1 MPQQDELLGLCC
13 LPVPPS
19 GVRVDRNGCESFVCE
34 PVLYLGFSF
43 HSLALAVH
51 AGAENETMITLN
63 ATEGQ
68 DLKRA
73 FDELPTLSSDD
84 F

>member
-1 MPQQDELLGLCC
+1 MGANP
-13 LPVPPS
+13 
-19 GVRVDRNGCESFVCE
+19 SFVNQ
-34 PVLYLGFSF
+34 LYLGFSF
-43 HSLALAVH
+43 HSLAFAVH

-73 FDELPTLSSDD
+73 FDELHQTTFEYKWKTRLAAKRKER
-84 F
+84 

>member
-1 MPQQDELLGLCC
+1 MRRR
-13 LPVPPS
+13 S
-19 GVRVDRNGCESFVCE
+19 ESFVCE

-43 HSLALAVH
+43 HSSALAVH
-51 AGAENETMITLN
+51 AGAENETMIRLN

-73 FDELPTLSSDD
+73 FDE
-84 F
+84 